1 MVRHGPKSG
10 GRPASDDSLPGLPHA
25 AGPESDVGGVAVRHR
40 SHAAATYRLALAS
53 LICGIVPVA
62 LALPSLIGRQ
72 KPSNLLLLGVIPA
85 VAAALIGL
93 ELKDRPDKRS
103 TRIATA
109 GVALGVLGILLLVV
123 ASGHGIALND
133 EG

>member
-1 MVRHGPKSG
+1 M
-10 GRPASDDSLPGLPHA
+10 PGLPHA

-40 SHAAATYRLALAS
+40 PRAAATYRLALAS

-62 LALPSLIGRQ
+62 LALPFLIGRL
-72 KPSNLLLLGVIPA
+72 KSSNLLLLGAIPA
-85 VAAALIGL
+85 IAGAWIGL

-109 GVALGVLGILLLVV
+109 GVALGLLGILLLVV